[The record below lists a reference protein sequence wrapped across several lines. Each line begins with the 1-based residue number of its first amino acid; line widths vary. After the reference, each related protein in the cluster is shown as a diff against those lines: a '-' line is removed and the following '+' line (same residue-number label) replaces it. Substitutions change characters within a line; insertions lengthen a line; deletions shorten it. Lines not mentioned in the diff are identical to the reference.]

1 MTTKHSTVARVAMRS
16 TICHSCIPLAGLRQ
30 RGQLMVPL
38 ILQRAFD
45 VPQPRLGQICRKVSF
60 WRTIVLRPLAA
71 LRPTTASEMK
81 AIPL

>member
-1 MTTKHSTVARVAMRS
+1 MLGHRVHTALARRA
-16 TICHSCIPLAGLRQ
+16 LAAGYRT
-30 RGQLMVPL
+30 
-38 ILQRAFD
+38 FCD
-45 VPQPRLGQICRKVSF
+45 VPQPRVGEICRKVSF

>member
-1 MTTKHSTVARVAMRS
+1 MNSVGAHEVPSTWGFS
-16 TICHSCIPLAGLRQ
+16 TER
-30 RGQLMVPL
+30 
-38 ILQRAFD
+38 D
-45 VPQPRLGQICRKVSF
+45 VPQPRVGEICRKVSF

>member
-1 MTTKHSTVARVAMRS
+1 MTLGDTLT
-16 TICHSCIPLAGLRQ
+16 
-30 RGQLMVPL
+30 RGWGDGPP
-38 ILQRAFD
+38 D
-45 VPQPRLGQICRKVSF
+45 VPQPRVGEICRKVSF